1 MVRRPTRRARP
12 DTVTGTHRARSG
24 SAQRRLAGD
33 HDTSARRS
41 PREHGFTLIEVM
53 VTSALMLVVL
63 AIVLP
68 QLSSSITNF
77 DNARVRSDTSDAAQL
92 ALDQIQHDVVS
103 SNVLY
108 QDGSGILHLQV
119 YGGSPVAS
127 STTVVTTVPSSICVE
142 YQVAGDAL
150 QRRTK
155 APTAGIVAGGAP
167 IYTGSWY
174 NVMQGIVNSGQAGNP
189 AVFSVNTNR
198 SLDVNLWVNADKRTT
213 NAAKP
218 SQFTSTFT
226 GRAIPSNPS
235 YQGNGVAC

>member
-1 MVRRPTRRARP
+1 MLRRPTPSSLDASLHGSLDPNGRRTAR
-12 DTVTGTHRARSG
+12 
-24 SAQRRLAGD
+24 
-33 HDTSARRS
+33 
-41 PREHGFTLIEVM
+41 EFGFTLIEVM

-108 QDGSGILHLQV
+108 TDGAGILHLQV
-119 YGGSPVAS
+119 YGGSPGAS
-127 STTVVTTVPSSICVE
+127 STTVVTTAPKSTCVE

-155 APTAGIVAGGAP
+155 APTAGIVAGGSP
-167 IYTGSWY
+167 TYTASWY
-174 NVMQGIVNSGQAGNP
+174 SVMHGIVNSAQTGNP
-189 AVFSVNTNR
+189 AVFSVNANR
-198 SLDVNLWVNADKRTT
+198 SLDVNLWVNADTRRT

>member
-1 MVRRPTRRARP
+1 MIRRPTPSSLRGSLDSNLDSNLDTTGRRTAR
-12 DTVTGTHRARSG
+12 
-24 SAQRRLAGD
+24 
-33 HDTSARRS
+33 
-41 PREHGFTLIEVM
+41 EFGFTLIEVM

-77 DNARVRSDTSDAAQL
+77 DNTRVRSDTSDAAQL

-108 QDGSGILHLQV
+108 QDGAGILHLQV
-119 YGGSPVAS
+119 YGGSAVAS
-127 STTVVTTVPSSICVE
+127 STTVATTVPNSTCVE

-155 APTAGIVAGGAP
+155 VPTAGIVAGGP
-167 IYTGSWY
+167 PTYTGSWY
-174 NVMQGIVNSGQAGNP
+174 SVMHGIVNSGQAGNP
-189 AVFSVNTNR
+189 AVFSVNSNR

>member
-1 MVRRPTRRARP
+1 
-12 DTVTGTHRARSG
+12 
-24 SAQRRLAGD
+24 
-33 HDTSARRS
+33 
-41 PREHGFTLIEVM
+41 M

-108 QDGSGILHLQV
+108 QDGTGILHLQV

-127 STTVVTTVPSSICVE
+127 STTVVTTVPSSVCVE
-142 YQVAGDAL
+142 YKVAGDAL

-155 APTAGIVAGGAP
+155 APAAGIVAGGAP

>member
-1 MVRRPTRRARP
+1 MIRRPNRTTTTTPRTARE
-12 DTVTGTHRARSG
+12 V
-24 SAQRRLAGD
+24 
-33 HDTSARRS
+33 
-41 PREHGFTLIEVM
+41 GFTLIEVM

-108 QDGSGILHLQV
+108 QDGAGILHLQV

-127 STTVVTTVPSSICVE
+127 STTVATTVPSSTCVE

-155 APTAGIVAGGAP
+155 TPTAGIAAGGAP
-167 IYTGSWY
+167 TYTGSWY
-174 NVMQGIVNSGQAGNP
+174 SVMHGIVNSSQAGNP
-189 AVFSVNTNR
+189 VVFTVNSNR
-198 SLDVNLWVNADKRTT
+198 SLDVNLWVNADHRTT